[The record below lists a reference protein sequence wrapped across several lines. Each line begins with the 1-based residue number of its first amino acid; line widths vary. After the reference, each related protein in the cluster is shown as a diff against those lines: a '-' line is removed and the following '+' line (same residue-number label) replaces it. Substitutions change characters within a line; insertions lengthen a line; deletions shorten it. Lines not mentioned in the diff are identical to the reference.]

1 MQSAGYLQNCEKR
14 MTSDKKKKKNLFLAQ
29 LNAIKKKREKKRKNG
44 KSEKL
49 VESRKEMTLDLKSI
63 I

>member
-1 MQSAGYLQNCEKR
+1 MSL
-14 MTSDKKKKKNLFLAQ
+14 DKKKNLFLAQ
-29 LNAIKKKREKKRKNG
+29 LNAIKKKRGKKRKNR

-49 VESRKEMTLDLKSI
+49 VELRKEMTLDLKSI

>member
-14 MTSDKKKKKNLFLAQ
+14 MTSDKKKKNLFLAQ